1 NELISEFAHISAFC
15 VTPRTS
21 VMPYKGVRKPLPHIA
36 RELNVDAVVEGTVLR
51 SGKQVRITAQLIR
64 APADKHLWA
73 QSYEGD
79 VRDTLALQK
88 KVARAI
94 AEQIRIKLTPQ
105 EEAVL

>member
-1 NELISEFAHISAFC
+1 
-15 VTPRTS
+15 
-21 VMPYKGVRKPLPHIA
+21 
-36 RELNVDAVVEGTVLR
+36 LR
-51 SGKQVRITAQLIR
+51 SDKQVRITAQLIR
-64 APADKHLWA
+64 APADEHLWA

-105 EEAVL
+105 EKAVLENVKVVSPEAHENYLKDDTFGISEPPMA